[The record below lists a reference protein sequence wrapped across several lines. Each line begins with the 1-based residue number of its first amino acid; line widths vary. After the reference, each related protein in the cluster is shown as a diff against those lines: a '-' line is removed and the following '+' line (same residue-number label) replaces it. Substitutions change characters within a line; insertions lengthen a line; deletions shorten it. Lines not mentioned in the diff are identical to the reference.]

1 MRLFQE
7 HGYADTTVDQI
18 ADAAEV
24 SPSTFFR
31 YFPTKEDVVL
41 VDDHD
46 TQMVEAFRAQPPGL
60 TPMQAIRGAMRA
72 VFGEMSEDALLRE
85 RDRMRLVKS
94 VPELRAAALD
104 DYTRSMRM
112 LAELLAERLGR
123 SPDEF
128 PVQVFA
134 GAVVGV
140 ALATMQAVIEGSAED
155 FTDMLSRAFELLEQ
169 GLPL

>member
-1 MRLFQE
+1 
-7 HGYADTTVDQI
+7 I
-18 ADAAEV
+18 
-24 SPSTFFR
+24 
-31 YFPTKEDVVL
+31 
-41 VDDHD
+41 
-46 TQMVEAFRAQPPGL
+46 RA
-60 TPMQAIRGAMRA
+60 AMRA
-72 VFGEMSEDALLRE
+72 VFDGMPEEALLRE
-85 RDRMRLVKS
+85 RDRIRMVKD

-104 DYTRSMRM
+104 DYTRSMRL

-140 ALATMQAVIEGSAED
+140 ALATMQSLMDNSAED
-155 FTDMLSRAFELLEQ
+155 FTELLNRGFELLEA